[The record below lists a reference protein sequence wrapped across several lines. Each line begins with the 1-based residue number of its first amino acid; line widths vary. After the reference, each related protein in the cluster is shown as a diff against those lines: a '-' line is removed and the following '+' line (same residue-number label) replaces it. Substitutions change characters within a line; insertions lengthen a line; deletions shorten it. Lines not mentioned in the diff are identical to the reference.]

1 MNKAIGGERLGSGNK
16 MNVSLHNFE
25 RSSHDLSEVFRSSMN
40 VGTLVPFLNKVAL
53 PGDTWDINLNTLI
66 RTEPTQAP
74 LFGSFKFQADVFVI
88 PLRLYNAAL
97 HMNMLGIGNR
107 MQEAFL
113 PLVEVLGN
121 SQAKW
126 KSDCLMSYLGWR
138 GMPTIKK
145 VQSPATVIKQAVPL
159 LGYYEIFKQYFANKQ
174 EENAYVIAPDEKGT
188 VGFAIIQTTAQSGTS
203 TYSVTNTTPPYGK
216 VSAPIGTG
224 YTKILLGGDEISD
237 NQINDVYLRIANSD
251 GIFDVRISII
261 GKCTEKGVNDIE
273 VELTNINKIGRAHV

>member
-1 MNKAIGGERLGSGNK
+1 MNINKAIGGERLGSGNK

-88 PLRLYNAAL
+88 PIRLYNAAL

-113 PLVEVLGN
+113 PLVEVWGD

-138 GMPTIKK
+138 GMPTIKH
-145 VQSPATVIKQAVPL
+145 VQSPTIVKKQAVPL

-174 EENAYVIAPDEKGT
+174 EENAYVISPDVKGT
-188 VGFAIIQTTAQSGTS
+188 VKFAIVQITHGDGTTNTQG
-203 TYSVTNTTPPYGK
+203 VTNTTPPW
-216 VSAPIGTG
+216 GTVKLTLKG
-224 YTKILLGGDEISD
+224 TDKAILLGGDNIAK
-237 NQINDVYLRIANSD
+237 NDPENIYIKLLD
-251 GIFDVRISII
+251 TWF
-261 GKCTEKGVNDIE
+261 GKKEYKATEFGWYRDW
-273 VELTNINKIGRAHV
+273 

>member
-1 MNKAIGGERLGSGNK
+1 MSMDKAIGGERLGSGNK

-88 PLRLYNAAL
+88 PIRLYNAAL

-113 PLVEVLGN
+113 PLVGVWGN
-121 SQAKW
+121 SKAKW
-126 KSDCLMSYLGWR
+126 KSD
-138 GMPTIKK
+138 
-145 VQSPATVIKQAVPL
+145 
-159 LGYYEIFKQYFANKQ
+159 E
-174 EENAYVIAPDEKGT
+174 
-188 VGFAIIQTTAQSGTS
+188 
-203 TYSVTNTTPPYGK
+203 PY
-216 VSAPIGTG
+216 
-224 YTKILLGGDEISD
+224 
-237 NQINDVYLRIANSD
+237 
-251 GIFDVRISII
+251 
-261 GKCTEKGVNDIE
+261 
-273 VELTNINKIGRAHV
+273 RASKSNN